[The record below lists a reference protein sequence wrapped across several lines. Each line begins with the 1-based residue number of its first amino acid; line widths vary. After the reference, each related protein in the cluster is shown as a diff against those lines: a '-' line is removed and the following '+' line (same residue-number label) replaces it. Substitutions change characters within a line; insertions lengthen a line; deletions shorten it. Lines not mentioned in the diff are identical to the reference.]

1 MSAPR
6 KPPGP
11 PPTLP
16 PGRPPSGP
24 ITEVRGLGE
33 VKAATPTAPN
43 ANFNPAMVKPPPTAP
58 PPRSLI
64 QTIQRPA
71 VESIKEITLPRGP
84 APRPDYN
91 NVNSN
96 STPTGPPPRGPP
108 PKGVPPPRSLAA
120 DFQKAVTIPEAGI
133 DVTFTRLFCLTYSFV
148 IRC

>member
-16 PGRPPSGP
+16 PGRPPTGP

-33 VKAATPTAPN
+33 VKAAAPIAPN
-43 ANFNPAMVKPPPTAP
+43 ANINPAMVKPPPTAP

-64 QTIQRPA
+64 QTIQRPPI
-71 VESIKEITLPRGP
+71 ESIKEITLPRGP
-84 APRPDYN
+84 VPRPDFNTN
-91 NVNSN
+91 NN
-96 STPTGPPPRGPP
+96 TPTGPPPRGPP
-108 PKGVPPPRSLAA
+108 PKGIPPPRSLAA
-120 DFQKAVTIPEAGI
+120 EFQKSITIPEAGM
-133 DVTFTRLFCLTYSFV
+133 TSFTYYLLFTLNLFTNF